1 MTELTLIA
9 FVAILIGLS
18 LGLLG
23 SGGAILTVPALIY
36 IVGQDEKLAIASSL
50 AIVGLIAFTGA
61 AKYQQHKM
69 IHWPVVW
76 QFGLPSMLA
85 SYIAAGFSVYL
96 TGVQQILLFAI
107 IMIMAAFSMLK
118 KRTSVSHQPIA
129 FSFSIRLMLIG
140 IAVGCVS
147 GLVGV
152 GGGFLIV
159 PALIAFTGVSMTKAV
174 ATSLVII
181 TLQSLTGFIKYYS
194 MADQQALI
202 FDWQVIVIVALVG
215 AISSILGQKI
225 STNISQDKLKKIFAL
240 FLLVMSISILTK
252 STIDLLY

>member
-1 MTELTLIA
+1 MTELIIIA

-61 AKYQQHKM
+61 VKYQQNKM

-76 QFGLPSMLA
+76 QFGLPSMLG
-85 SYIAAGFSVYL
+85 SYVAAGFSVYL
-96 TGVQQILLFAI
+96 SGVQQITFFAV
-107 IMIMAAFSMLK
+107 IMMLAAFSMLK
-118 KRTSVSHQPIA
+118 NKTNVSQPPIA
-129 FSFSIRLMLIG
+129 FSFSFKLIIIGG
-140 IAVGCVS
+140 IVGCIS

-159 PALIAFTGVSMTKAV
+159 PALLAFTGINITSAV

-194 MADQQALI
+194 IAEQQALI
-202 FDWQVIVIVALVG
+202 FDWQVIAVVALVG
-215 AISSILGQKI
+215 SISSILGQRI
-225 STNISQDKLKKIFAL
+225 STGLSQQKLKKIFAL
-240 FLLVMSISILTK
+240 FLLIMSVFILIK
-252 STIDLLY
+252 SSIDLI

>member
-1 MTELTLIA
+1 MTELFLIA
-9 FVAILIGLS
+9 FVAIFIGLS
-18 LGLLG
+18 LGVLG

-69 IHWPVVW
+69 IHWPAVW
-76 QFGLPSMLA
+76 QFGLPSMLG
-85 SYIAAGFSVYL
+85 SYVAAGFSVYL
-96 TGVQQILLFAI
+96 SGIQQILLFAI
-107 IMIMAAFSMLK
+107 IMIMAALSMLK
-118 KRTSVSHQPIA
+118 KKTATSHHPIA
-129 FSFSIRLMLIG
+129 FSFSIRLMMIG

-159 PALIAFTGVSMTKAV
+159 PALLAFTGVNMAKAV

-194 MADQQALI
+194 IADQQSLT

-215 AISSILGQKI
+215 AFSSILGQKI
-225 STNISQDKLKKIFAL
+225 SANISQDKLKKIFAL